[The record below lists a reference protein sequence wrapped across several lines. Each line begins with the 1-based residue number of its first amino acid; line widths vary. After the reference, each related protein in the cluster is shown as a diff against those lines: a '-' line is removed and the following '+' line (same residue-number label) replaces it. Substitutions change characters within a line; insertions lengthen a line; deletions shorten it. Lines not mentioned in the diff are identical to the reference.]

1 MLKFQISLATI
12 ARVNVV
18 LKGNGECWVAG
29 CGDVYDN
36 EQSATNCKKYRNPDV
51 EAATYMLHFKKG
63 DVVPTTVKGMEDAL
77 FEARKSEQQEYAD
90 TFVKKESNKYSWD
103 SAKNDEAQLEDEIK
117 AEEKANKKVK

>member
-51 EAATYMLHFKKG
+51 EAATYMLHFKKD

-103 SAKNDEAQLEDEIK
+103 SAKNDEAQLEAEIK